1 MTLKYHSHGEL
12 NFSPTPASTVS
23 VAFPGL
29 AYANTLDPS
38 LNPLLPSK
46 IISISSFRPEL
57 LEEVKDVL
65 IPASMLNVQYHQ
77 IIGKGMNS
85 PELELHC
92 EQHLRAK
99 YFYLKHSDIIF
110 CSEMR

>member
-1 MTLKYHSHGEL
+1 M
-12 NFSPTPASTVS
+12 P

-38 LNPLLPSK
+38 LNPLLPPGK
-46 IISISSFRPEL
+46 IFISSFRPEL

-77 IIGKGMNS
+77 IIGKGIQA
-85 PELELHC
+85 L

-99 YFYLKHSDIIF
+99 YYYPVIIKHCD
-110 CSEMR
+110 

>member
-1 MTLKYHSHGEL
+1 MYSTVLFTVIPFFTSYVRYAPGE
-12 NFSPTPASTVS
+12 FTFTPASASTMP

-38 LNPLLPSK
+38 LNRLLPSEK
-46 IISISSFRPEL
+46 ISISSFRPEL

-77 IIGKGMNS
+77 IIGKGM
-85 PELELHC
+85 
-92 EQHLRAK
+92 
-99 YFYLKHSDIIF
+99 
-110 CSEMR
+110 